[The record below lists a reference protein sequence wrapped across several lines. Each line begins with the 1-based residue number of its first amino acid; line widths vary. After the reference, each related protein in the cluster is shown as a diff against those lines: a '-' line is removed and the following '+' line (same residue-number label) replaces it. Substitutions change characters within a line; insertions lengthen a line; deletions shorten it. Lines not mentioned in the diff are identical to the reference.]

1 MIFANNS
8 FMKILL
14 TQIMYEKNVSV
25 RQLSQMTGIP
35 KSTIN
40 NIMIEKYSPTLD
52 NLEKIA
58 RVLKVLLITIQQAFS
73 FSYRYPPMFYFIKTP
88 KQINPSVY
96 RIISIKQNEIRTN
109 VCEMCC
115 TIKRNGVY

>member
-1 MIFANNS
+1 
-8 FMKILL
+8 MKILL

-52 NLEKIA
+52 NLERIA
-58 RVLKVLLITIQQAFS
+58 KAMKVGMVDLFDS
-73 FSYRYPPMFYFIKTP
+73 PYK
-88 KQINPSVY
+88 
-96 RIISIKQNEIRTN
+96 
-109 VCEMCC
+109 
-115 TIKRNGVY
+115 